1 MFAQPLFAEGEDI
14 SQSSQSVHRLQSRE
28 LSVSSIIH
36 LWLSLPVPGYLQI
49 ESSAFQPLLF
59 LKDEAR
65 TQYSTSFSPSLQRFL
80 STAQT

>member
-1 MFAQPLFAEGEDI
+1 MRRGAEVFAQPLFAEGGDI
-14 SQSSQSVHRLQSRE
+14 SHSSQGVFGLQKRE

-59 LKDEAR
+59 LKDEAQ
-65 TQYSTSFSPSLQRFL
+65 TQYSTSFSPSLQCF
-80 STAQT
+80 